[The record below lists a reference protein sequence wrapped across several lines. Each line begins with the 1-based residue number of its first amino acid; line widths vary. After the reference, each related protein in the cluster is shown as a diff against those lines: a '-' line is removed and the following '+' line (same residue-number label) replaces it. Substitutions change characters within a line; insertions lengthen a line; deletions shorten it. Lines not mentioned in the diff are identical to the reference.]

1 MAGASALTKFRRA
14 VGLLVQ
20 TQQAQYVRRPDRSW
34 TEIVDFAFTFAHG
47 FLRPGQVRS
56 EIREAM
62 EVIEAIQ
69 PKVLVEIGTAGGGN
83 LFLLS
88 RAAHAN
94 AYLASVDLPAGHWG
108 GGYQVWKIP
117 VFRRLLLR
125 GQRADFLRADS
136 HDPST
141 LEELKRLLQDK
152 IIDVLFID
160 GDHSYA
166 GVKQDF
172 EFYSKLVRPGGL
184 VLFHDIAHH
193 RPADNCHVD
202 QLWAELRPRYESR
215 EFIENSDQGWAGIGL
230 IRMPTD

>member
-20 TQQAQYVRRPDRSW
+20 TQQAQYARRPDLSW

-56 EIREAM
+56 EIREAL

-69 PKVLVEIGTAGGGN
+69 PRVLVEIGTAGGGN

-88 RAAHAN
+88 RAADAN

-125 GQRADFLRADS
+125 GQRADFL
-136 HDPST
+136 
-141 LEELKRLLQDK
+141 
-152 IIDVLFID
+152 
-160 GDHSYA
+160 
-166 GVKQDF
+166 
-172 EFYSKLVRPGGL
+172 
-184 VLFHDIAHH
+184 
-193 RPADNCHVD
+193 
-202 QLWAELRPRYESR
+202 
-215 EFIENSDQGWAGIGL
+215 
-230 IRMPTD
+230 

>member
-1 MAGASALTKFRRA
+1 MARAAVLTKVRRA
-14 VGLLVQ
+14 VGLLLH
-20 TQQAQYVRRPDRSW
+20 TQRAQYVRRPDRSW
-34 TEIVDFAFTFAHG
+34 AEILDFAFTFAHG

-56 EIREAM
+56 EIREAL
-62 EVIEAIQ
+62 EVIEAVQ

-108 GGYQVWKIP
+108 GGYQAWKIP
-117 VFRRLLLR
+117 VFRRLLLK

-141 LEELKRLLQDK
+141 LEELKRLLQGK
-152 IIDVLFID
+152 LIDVLFID

-172 EFYSKLVRPGGL
+172 ELYSKLVRSGGL

-193 RPADNCHVD
+193 PPADDCHVD
-202 QLWAELRPRYESR
+202 QLWAELRPRYQGR
-215 EFIENSDQGWAGIGL
+215 EFIEHTDQGWAGIGL
-230 IRMPTD
+230 IRMPLD